1 MNIFYLHKNP
11 ERAAEMHCDKHVVKM
26 ILETAQLMSTAHR
39 FLDGDRYAD
48 KNGLYKLTHKNHPTA
63 IWVRK
68 SKENYMWTWNL
79 LDALLQEYT
88 KRYNKHHATG
98 RLHEPLFKC
107 PDNIEHNLS
116 FSDPPLCMP
125 EEYKTDDAIESYR
138 NYYINDKASFATWK
152 VSPTPEWFNEQ
163 RKSI

>member
-1 MNIFYLHKNP
+1 MNIFYLDKDP
-11 ERAAEMHCDKHVVKM
+11 VIAAQMHCDKHVVKM
-26 ILETAQLMSTAHR
+26 ILESAQLMSTAHR

-88 KRYNKHHATG
+88 KRYNKHHNG
-98 RLHEPLFKC
+98 NNCRYR
-107 PDNIEHNLS
+107 
-116 FSDPPLCMP
+116 
-125 EEYKTDDAIESYR
+125 YK
-138 NYYINDKASFATWK
+138 
-152 VSPTPEWFNEQ
+152 
-163 RKSI
+163 